1 MAINV
6 FVSFD
11 QTDQKQVE
19 AFNLLKSRS
28 KHVFEAHDYCFKE
41 TSADGSEK
49 LIQCQL
55 NDGRS
60 KAIREEI
67 IKKFE
72 QCAKLVVL
80 IGDGTYKNAWVEWEV
95 NNFYKMKDALLPG
108 KAWMNIR
115 GMFLEGCEKATA
127 PKALECRSTQRLAWD
142 PEALEKW
149 IEENPGA

>member
-19 AFNLLKSRS
+19 AFNLLKGRS

-41 TSADGSEK
+41 ISADGSEK
-49 LIQCQL
+49 LLQCQL

-80 IGDGTYKNAWVEWEV
+80 IGDETHKNAWVEWEV
-95 NNFYKMKDALLPG
+95 NNFYKMKDALSPG

>member
-1 MAINV
+1 MGINV

-19 AFNLLKSRS
+19 AFNLLKGRS
-28 KHVFEAHDYCFKE
+28 KHVFETHDYCFKE
-41 TSADGSEK
+41 ISADGSEK
-49 LIQCQL
+49 LLQCQL

-72 QCAKLVVL
+72 QCVKLVVL
-80 IGDGTYKNAWVEWEV
+80 IGDGTYKNTWVEWKV
-95 NNFYKMKDALLPG
+95 NNFFKMKDALSHG

-115 GMFLEGCEKATA
+115 GMSLEGCEKAAA
-127 PKALECRSTQRLAWD
+127 PKALECRSTQRLTWD
-142 PEALEKW
+142 LGALEKW
-149 IEENPGA
+149 IEESPGA

>member
-1 MAINV
+1 MAISV

-11 QTDQKQVE
+11 QTDQKQVGV
-19 AFNLLKSRS
+19 FNFLKGKS
-28 KHVFEAHDYCFKE
+28 KHVFEAHDYCLKE
-41 TSADGSEK
+41 ISADGTEK

-55 NDGRS
+55 NGGSS
-60 KAIREEI
+60 KGIREEI

-80 IGDGTYKNAWVEWEV
+80 IGGETYKNVWVEWEV
-95 NNFYKMKDALLPG
+95 NNFYKMKEALMPG

-115 GMFLEGCEKATA
+115 GMFLEGCEKTAA
-127 PKALECRSTQRLAWD
+127 PKALECRSTQRLVWD

-149 IEENPGA
+149 IEESPGA